1 MDARKRGRPQSNA
14 NSVAEKSKSGMTS
27 QSRNYRAWTNIEET
41 KLVEAL
47 VIMVNTGGFRADQG
61 FKSGYLTHLEHLLK
75 KSMPNSGILDDQ
87 VWESYL
93 QVHKGASKWRN
104 KTFPYYEKLCVVFG
118 KDRVEGNTVRDLV
131 EMEEEANIE
140 EQTQHLDTMGKIANT
155 INKDI
160 EREEELDKKRCMIT
174 CEISKME
181 SLIRSEKFK
190 AITKIREEDERVNIF
205 WDLQETEREDY
216 VKWVLEE

>member
-1 MDARKRGRPQSNA
+1 
-14 NSVAEKSKSGMTS
+14 
-27 QSRNYRAWTNIEET
+27 
-41 KLVEAL
+41 
-47 VIMVNTGGFRADQG
+47 
-61 FKSGYLTHLEHLLK
+61 
-75 KSMPNSGILDDQ
+75 
-87 VWESYL
+87 
-93 QVHKGASKWRN
+93 
-104 KTFPYYEKLCVVFG
+104 
-118 KDRVEGNTVRDLV
+118 
-131 EMEEEANIE
+131 MEEEANIE
-140 EQTQHLDTMGKIANT
+140 EQTQHLGNDSNDMTSSHIPPMNVNNMQYEETSSVRNNKRKGRVDLMVKGFNDAVTCLADTMGKIANT